1 MFGGQE
7 NTLLCLAHEVSGHA
21 ARHSERLSAVRRR
34 VDLLFER
41 LRDISHVVLVSENIH
56 GEPDGEIK
64 IFLVTACI
72 AYEHQERETDRMRL

>member
-41 LRDISHVVLVSENIH
+41 LRDISHVVLVAENEGQVEVKLTYGMDSLH
-56 GEPDGEIK
+56 LLPSK
-64 IFLVTACI
+64 
-72 AYEHQERETDRMRL
+72 